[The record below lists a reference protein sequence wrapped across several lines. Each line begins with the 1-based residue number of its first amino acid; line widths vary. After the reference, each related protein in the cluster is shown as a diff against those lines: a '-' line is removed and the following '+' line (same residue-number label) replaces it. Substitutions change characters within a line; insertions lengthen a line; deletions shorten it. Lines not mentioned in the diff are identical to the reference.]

1 MLKDSLNKI
10 RKRIGFTDTE
20 IKIVLFLAVVFIAG
34 LAIKLT
40 QAGGRAEY
48 KDFDY
53 SKSDSLYA
61 ASDTVKALNART
73 VKEDTADSSADSL
86 LLRRDDY
93 KSKSKTVL
101 KEKSIS
107 VNKATA
113 EELTQLPGIG
123 IKTAE
128 KIIEYRK
135 AHGRFNSVNE
145 LLEVKGIGEKKLEK
159 IKKIIFIE

>member
-1 MLKDSLNKI
+1 MLKDSLNNI

-53 SKSDSLYA
+53 SKSDSLYTA
-61 ASDTVKALNART
+61 ADTAKALNTST
-73 VKEDTADSSADSL
+73 VKVDTDDSL
-86 LLRRDDY
+86 LLRREDY

-107 VNKATA
+107 VNKASA

>member
-1 MLKDSLNKI
+1 MLKDSLNNI

-40 QAGGRAEY
+40 QAGDRAEY

-61 ASDTVKALNART
+61 AADTANALNERT
-73 VKEDTADSSADSL
+73 VKEDTADSSVDSL
-86 LLRRDDY
+86 LLRREDY

-107 VNKATA
+107 VNKASA

-128 KIIEYRK
+128 KIIEYRT
-135 AHGRFNSVNE
+135 AHGKFKAINE